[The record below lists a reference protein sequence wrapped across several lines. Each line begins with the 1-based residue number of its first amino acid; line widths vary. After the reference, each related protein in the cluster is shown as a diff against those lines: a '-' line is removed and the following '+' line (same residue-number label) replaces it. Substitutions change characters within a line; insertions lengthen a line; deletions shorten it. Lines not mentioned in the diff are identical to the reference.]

1 MTEFSNS
8 AFQVDALTIPSL
20 SGLAISAYSAPSSLL
35 DNTTTSPQG
44 KSFLRCV
51 ARLSLSAPVTAGA
64 GSPYLTLYALAALDG
79 TNLPNPPGAAA
90 AAPRPNARQ
99 RIAQLTA
106 GAAFQTVDFDDPF
119 DLEACPYAF
128 QVYNGAGVAL
138 GTATLTIYRA
148 DTIAA

>member
-20 SGLAISAYSAPSSLL
+20 SGLGSGAYSAPSSLL
-35 DNTTTSPQG
+35 DNTTTNTQG

-51 ARLSLSAPVTAGA
+51 ARLSLSAAVTAGS
-64 GSPYLTLYALAALDG
+64 GSPYLVLYALAALDG
-79 TNLPNPPGAAA
+79 TNLPNPPGTTAQ
-90 AAPRPNARQ
+90 APRPNARQ

-106 GAAFQTVDFDDPF
+106 GASFQIVDFDDPF
-119 DLEACPYAF
+119 DLEPAQYAF
-128 QVYNGAGVAL
+128 QVLNNSGVAL

-148 DTIAA
+148 DTIAG